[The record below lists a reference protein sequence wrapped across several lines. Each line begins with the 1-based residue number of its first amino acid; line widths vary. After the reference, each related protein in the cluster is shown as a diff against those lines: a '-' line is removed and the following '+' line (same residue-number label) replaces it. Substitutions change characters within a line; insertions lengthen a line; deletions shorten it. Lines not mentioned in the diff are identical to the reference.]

1 MQNRFSQEPD
11 EEPEESQASAKNQKF
26 REISSL
32 DELPPEILEE
42 LETSKSTILKMIGI
56 PEEEACGPNRNL
68 YDYIAFQNVQISH
81 LQREIKM
88 LLQECIPGLAA
99 MIEGK
104 ADRVT
109 W

>member
-1 MQNRFSQEPD
+1 MQNRFSQKPD
-11 EEPEESQASAKNQKF
+11 EEPEESQPSAKKQKF
-26 REISSL
+26 MHISSL

-42 LETSKSTILKMIGI
+42 LEASKSNILKMIGI

-81 LQREIKM
+81 LQKEIKT
-88 LLQECIPGLAA
+88 LLQEFIPGLAA
-99 MIEGK
+99 MIEAK